1 MQYARIGE
9 NELVFQLV
17 NVSVYN
23 NLQNI
28 FEIYYVSQKIL
39 IGSKI

>member
-28 FEIYYVSQKIL
+28 FENY
-39 IGSKI
+39 

>member
-28 FEIYYVSQKIL
+28 FEIY
-39 IGSKI
+39 

>member
-17 NVSVYN
+17 NVSVDN

-28 FEIYYVSQKIL
+28 FEIY
-39 IGSKI
+39 

>member
-17 NVSVYN
+17 NVNVYN

-28 FEIYYVSQKIL
+28 FEIH
-39 IGSKI
+39 

>member
-17 NVSVYN
+17 NVSVFN

-28 FEIYYVSQKIL
+28 FEIY
-39 IGSKI
+39 

>member
-17 NVSVYN
+17 NVNVYN

-28 FEIYYVSQKIL
+28 FEIY
-39 IGSKI
+39 